1 MMDKNQINFTPKAQ
15 KIVKDAKAEAL
26 LLNTKSADLE
36 HLFIAFLDS
45 ENFMISEIFEEA
57 KVNKA
62 ELRELVIEEFKK
74 DTVQLNP
81 DENITYSVNIKNALT
96 SARKLALKLG
106 HSYVSCEHL
115 FYTFLKTQ
123 HCPAIEFFEA
133 LEILLHC

>member
-45 ENFMISEIFEEA
+45 ENSMISEIFEEA

-81 DENITYSVNIKNALT
+81 D
-96 SARKLALKLG
+96 
-106 HSYVSCEHL
+106 
-115 FYTFLKTQ
+115 
-123 HCPAIEFFEA
+123 
-133 LEILLHC
+133 